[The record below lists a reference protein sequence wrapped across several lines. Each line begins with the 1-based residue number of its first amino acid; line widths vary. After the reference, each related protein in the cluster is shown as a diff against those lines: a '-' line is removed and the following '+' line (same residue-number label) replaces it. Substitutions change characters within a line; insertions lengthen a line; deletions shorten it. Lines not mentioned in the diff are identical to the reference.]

1 MKYYNEKAKEL
12 KDEEIMDAL
21 KQARDDYEN
30 GAIVEVRD
38 ELSDIVRAIDAFI
51 ADY

>member
-21 KQARDDYEN
+21 KQAMGDYEN
-30 GAIVEVRD
+30 GAILEVRD
-38 ELSDIVRAIDAFI
+38 ELSDIVKAIDAFI
-51 ADY
+51 ADF

>member
-21 KQARDDYEN
+21 KQAMDDYEN
-30 GAIVEVRD
+30 GSILEVRD